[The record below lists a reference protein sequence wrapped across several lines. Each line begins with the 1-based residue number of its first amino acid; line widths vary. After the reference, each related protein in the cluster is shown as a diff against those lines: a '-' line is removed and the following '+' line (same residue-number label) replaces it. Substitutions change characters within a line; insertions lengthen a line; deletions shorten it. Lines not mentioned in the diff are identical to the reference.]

1 MPLTNF
7 GAILSF
13 AEEIEKQD
21 EAFYMAL
28 MESPQCSDHKELF
41 GQFIKDSGK
50 IRKNIE
56 RTRRENVTEMILENI
71 EGFDREPFLLDR
83 GDASALDADSAV
95 EAARKLEARAERYY
109 LEASAKLKAQSEVS
123 RTLKS
128 IAKKRAAR
136 IRKLAEL

>member
-28 MESPQCSDHKELF
+28 MESPQCSGHKELF
-41 GQFIKDSGK
+41 GQFVKDSGK
-50 IRKNIE
+50 NRKNIE

-71 EGFDREPFLLDR
+71 EGFDREPFLLDG
-83 GDASALDADSAV
+83 GDAYVLDAGSAV

-109 LEASAKLKAQSEVS
+109 LEASAKLKALPEVS

-128 IAKKRAAR
+128 IAKKHGAR
-136 IRKLAEL
+136 IRKLAEI